1 MYLLWFNVIYTLI
14 SIKLFNISYVS
25 EYLYKMTSN
34 GPTHIY
40 IWNILILRWKSYKNL
55 KCTHYQSC
63 KISRVHLLHWRN
75 FQSYCKEVSL
85 EVSTTSC
92 PQISSLQDLGNTSE
106 SPHTAMIALVLG
118 VETCLWYSCCVD
130 YNRCLQNVYCQKDKW
145 RNEYETTKDV
155 SDIVVKHY
163 FQVVWMWVFLIE
175 DAIKHNDL

>member
-1 MYLLWFNVIYTLI
+1 MRCSPIVWWSEIEALTLKPLCKGSIVIDDFGKIVGNILKENISIYMYLLWFNVIYTLI

-92 PQISSLQDLGNTSE
+92 DQISSLQDLGNTSE
-106 SPHTAMIALVLG
+106 SPHTAMIALVLW
-118 VETCLWYSCCVD
+118 CWDMS
-130 YNRCLQNVYCQKDKW
+130 
-145 RNEYETTKDV
+145 
-155 SDIVVKHY
+155 
-163 FQVVWMWVFLIE
+163 LI
-175 DAIKHNDL
+175 

>member
-1 MYLLWFNVIYTLI
+1 MVLERLWGNILKENISIYMYLLWFNVIYTLI

-75 FQSYCKEVSL
+75 FRSYCKEVSL

-92 PQISSLQDLGNTSE
+92 RQISSLQETLET
-106 SPHTAMIALVLG
+106 PQKVHTLRWLLWKVLRH
-118 VETCLWYSCCVD
+118 VSDICSCVD
-130 YNRCLQNVYCQKDKW
+130 YNR
-145 RNEYETTKDV
+145 
-155 SDIVVKHY
+155 
-163 FQVVWMWVFLIE
+163 
-175 DAIKHNDL
+175 

>member
-1 MYLLWFNVIYTLI
+1 MRCSPIVWRSEIKARTTLQRLQCCDGFRRIVWKHIAYRCTCYDLMSYVCTLI

-25 EYLYKMTSN
+25 EYSYKMTSN

-40 IWNILILRWKSYKNL
+40 IWNILIHRWKSYKNL

-92 PQISSLQDLGNTSE
+92 HQISSLQDLGNTSE
-106 SPHTAMIALVLG
+106 SPHTAMIALEG
-118 VETCLWYSCCVD
+118 VETCLWYSCVD
-130 YNRCLQNVYCQKDKW
+130 YNR
-145 RNEYETTKDV
+145 
-155 SDIVVKHY
+155 
-163 FQVVWMWVFLIE
+163 
-175 DAIKHNDL
+175 